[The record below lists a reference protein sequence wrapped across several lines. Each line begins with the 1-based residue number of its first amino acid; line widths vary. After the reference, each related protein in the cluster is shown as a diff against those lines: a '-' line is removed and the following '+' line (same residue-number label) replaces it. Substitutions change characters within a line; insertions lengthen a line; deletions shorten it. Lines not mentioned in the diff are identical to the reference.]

1 MANIRL
7 KCLDEKFIPFSELNK
22 HIKYDKR
29 YPEQAIQKFIT
40 LNQKTF
46 NFLQLNAYLQEQKGE
61 TGISLVS
68 DKYIGSAPLRSPANG
83 KHFADIELRP
93 RFKEQVADIVHLLQE
108 TIEPEYADAEL
119 LDNNPMM
126 APLYLDCLHYL
137 NAFDKAIN
145 YTWNRFDATRI
156 NEDIPSSSTN
166 WKRYAEHLYDPHN
179 IFVFNNIK
187 SIQSKNHL
195 EWHKLTYIA
204 QYALDLFL
212 TPHTPASLKC
222 KANTLIYRIKYYTSS
237 HVMVTTHQPFMI
249 NHFDPTP
256 IQALKTLAN
265 KLLAHHS
272 KNNLAWRLDASI
284 LFERYVQYIMKNVA
298 QQIGAYATCNTKI
311 QLSGKNKPAWSLNYL
326 EPDILL
332 KKDDQIYFLDA
343 KYKSHMLNEASR
355 TNILKDTFRDDL
367 HQILAYSSFHNSSH
381 KISIL
386 LYPCNKYR
394 EIILTIAHEILP
406 TQNRIALVG
415 LPLDTQQLDSITSQL
430 VAFFS
435 NY

>member
-83 KHFADIELRP
+83 KHFADIELLP

-108 TIEPEYADAEL
+108 TIEPEYTDAEL

-145 YTWNRFDATRI
+145 YTWNRFDTTRI

-187 SIQSKNHL
+187 
-195 EWHKLTYIA
+195 
-204 QYALDLFL
+204 
-212 TPHTPASLKC
+212 
-222 KANTLIYRIKYYTSS
+222 R
-237 HVMVTTHQPFMI
+237 
-249 NHFDPTP
+249 
-256 IQALKTLAN
+256 
-265 KLLAHHS
+265 
-272 KNNLAWRLDASI
+272 
-284 LFERYVQYIMKNVA
+284 
-298 QQIGAYATCNTKI
+298 
-311 QLSGKNKPAWSLNYL
+311 
-326 EPDILL
+326 
-332 KKDDQIYFLDA
+332 
-343 KYKSHMLNEASR
+343 
-355 TNILKDTFRDDL
+355 
-367 HQILAYSSFHNSSH
+367 
-381 KISIL
+381 
-386 LYPCNKYR
+386 
-394 EIILTIAHEILP
+394 
-406 TQNRIALVG
+406 
-415 LPLDTQQLDSITSQL
+415 
-430 VAFFS
+430 
-435 NY
+435 